1 MDSQLKIISANVHR
15 ISSNARGLELLDM
28 IRKFDPTVVYFQEIG
43 IGMALEVFKPYYHV
57 YVNLD
62 EECMGPERIGIA
74 TIVKRGM
81 DILDV
86 ILGEEGRT
94 IGI

>member
-1 MDSQLKIISANVHR
+1 MDSQLKIFIMDSQLKIISANVHR
-15 ISSNARGLELLDM
+15 ISSKARGLELLDM

-74 TIVKRGM
+74 VSYTHLTLPTKRIV
-81 DILDV
+81 
-86 ILGEEGRT
+86 
-94 IGI
+94 